1 MKVAPSITNP
11 LLLAALAYAGR
22 RGWKVFPCRSGD
34 KQPATRRGFKDA
46 SAERAKVIAWWTR
59 TPSANIGIATG
70 AMSGLVI
77 LDVDP
82 RNGGNESLSE
92 LEERHGRIP
101 ETLQVLTG
109 GGGRHFY
116 FAAPE
121 GAAVPSYKV
130 ANGLDLKADGG
141 YVIAP
146 PSSHPSGGTYRW
158 AHDAKGKPLVPCP
171 PWLLLRAPARTAH
184 PADAGESRLG
194 QAFERLG
201 MLGKRLDQG
210 KRSVICPWETEH
222 STGKSHDSSTVIFPP
237 STPAGPG
244 GFHCSH
250 SHCEGRSAADALRA
264 LVAREAVTSKSVTW
278 MSQLRRTSKGELR
291 STFGNIVLVLTH
303 EPSYA
308 GKLRRDEMR
317 GVISLGAK
325 EVTDATI
332 SEIRVDLE
340 KRFEMTPRDAETAK
354 AVEFVASRNRFHP
367 VREFSLV
374 ARLGRHTAT
383 RPRCA
388 ADLAGGSGDRR
399 GSRFVVA
406 ARSALVPE
414 HRCASVRAGL

>member
-1 MKVAPSITNP
+1 MKAASGIANP

-34 KQPATRRGFKDA
+34 KRPATRRGFKDA
-46 SAERAKVIAWWTR
+46 TNDKAHVIAWWTR
-59 TPSANIGIATG
+59 APKANVSIATG

-82 RNGGNESLSE
+82 RNGGNESLRE
-92 LEERHGRIP
+92 LEERHGRLP

-121 GAAVPSYKV
+121 GACVKSRKV
-130 ANGLDLKADGG
+130 TSGLDLKADGG

-158 AHDAKGKPLVPCP
+158 AHDAKGKALAPCP
-171 PWLLLRAPARTAH
+171 PWLLTPETDRNAR
-184 PADAGESRLG
+184 PADAAESRLG

-201 MLGKRLDQG
+201 MLGKRLDGG

-264 LVAREAVTSKSVTW
+264 LVAREATVAESAPW
-278 MSQLRRTSKGELR
+278 MS
-291 STFGNIVLVLTH
+291 
-303 EPSYA
+303 
-308 GKLRRDEMR
+308 
-317 GVISLGAK
+317 
-325 EVTDATI
+325 
-332 SEIRVDLE
+332 
-340 KRFEMTPRDAETAK
+340 
-354 AVEFVASRNRFHP
+354 
-367 VREFSLV
+367 
-374 ARLGRHTAT
+374 
-383 RPRCA
+383 
-388 ADLAGGSGDRR
+388 
-399 GSRFVVA
+399 
-406 ARSALVPE
+406 
-414 HRCASVRAGL
+414 